1 MHILLGLLALLGAA
15 LFWYYRIRAAHDA
28 ANEVADTANDI
39 RLTIRR
45 LMNQGKYDVHP
56 ADSVD
61 DARLAASG
69 LIVAIATM
77 DAPLSQNE
85 INALS
90 RNAQETFGV
99 TEREALDIVSY
110 GRWVAGECN
119 SVDEGVRRLSR
130 RIDKLAGPN
139 AGPDTVRM
147 IEEVATADGNDLG
160 EPELEALGTVR
171 RILNVA

>member
-1 MHILLGLLALLGAA
+1 MHILLGLLAVLGGLLI
-15 LFWYYRIRAAHDA
+15 WYYRVRAVRDA
-28 ANEVADTANDI
+28 EEAAGAANDI

-77 DAPLSQNE
+77 DAPLSQSE
-85 INALS
+85 IAALS
-90 RNAQETFGV
+90 RNAQETFDV
-99 TEREALDIVSY
+99 SEREALDIVSY
-110 GRWVAGECN
+110 GRWVAGECG

-130 RIDKLAGPN
+130 RIEKLAGPD

-147 IEEVATADGNDLG
+147 IEDVATADGNTLG
-160 EPELEALGTVR
+160 EAELDALATVR
-171 RILNVA
+171 RTLDVT

>member
-1 MHILLGLLALLGAA
+1 MHILLGLLALLGGL
-15 LFWYYRIRAAHDA
+15 LFWYYRIREARDAAHEVTDA
-28 ANEVADTANDI
+28 ASDI

-45 LMNQGKYDVHP
+45 LMNQGNYDVHP

-69 LIVAIATM
+69 LIVVIATM

-90 RNAQETFGV
+90 KNAQVTFGV

-110 GRWVAGECN
+110 GRWVAGECG

-130 RIDKLAGPN
+130 RINKLAGPE

-147 IEEVATADGNDLG
+147 IEEVASADGNPLG
-160 EPELEALGTVR
+160 DAELEALGTVR
-171 RILNVA
+171 NILNVA